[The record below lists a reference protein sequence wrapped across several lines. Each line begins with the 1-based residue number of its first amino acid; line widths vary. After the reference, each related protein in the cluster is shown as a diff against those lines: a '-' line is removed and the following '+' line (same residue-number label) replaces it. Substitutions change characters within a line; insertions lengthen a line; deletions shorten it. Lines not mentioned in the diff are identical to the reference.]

1 MQIYSSIYEFSLQ
14 FLLLARIVSHIL
26 IGIVFGY
33 LYMNVGNSAHSVL
46 GNYVY
51 LYGST
56 LLLVYTGKM
65 AVVLTC
71 KSTSD
76 LNLLENKMKKCTIR
90 TKLVWY
96 RAL

>member
-1 MQIYSSIYEFSLQ
+1 MSCLICIFINLCATYIPNAPYLFQ
-14 FLLLARIVSHIL
+14 FLLLARIFSHIF
-26 IGIVFGY
+26 IGVVFGY
-33 LYMNVGNSAHSVL
+33 LYMNVGNNAQSVL

-71 KSTSD
+71 K
-76 LNLLENKMKKCTIR
+76 
-90 TKLVWY
+90 
-96 RAL
+96 